1 MKLYTTSKV
10 ANYAADFLMIVASI
24 CGVKIEEVVVPAGS
38 PLDKELTKAG
48 FGTYPML

>member
-10 ANYAADFLMIVASI
+10 ANYAADFIMIVASL
-24 CGVKIEEVVVPAGS
+24 CGVKVEEVVVPAGS
-38 PLDKELTKAG
+38 AQDKELTKTG